1 MKSFFAT
8 AAIAAIVTAYDA
20 EDAMEDIIEGEDPA
34 HAIEHVIEDRAEDLE
49 KEIERFLEDIECW
62 WADRN
67 NGDGECAARSSE
79 QEIEDCIM
87 SGKTWYWDTNECL
100 TWEQFRAKSEE

>member
-20 EDAMEDIIEGEDPA
+20 EAAVEDIMEGEDPA
-34 HAIEHVIEDRAEDLE
+34 HAIEHVLEDRAEDVE
-49 KEIERFLEDIECW
+49 RDIDRFLEDIECW

-67 NGDGECAARSSE
+67 NGDGECAARFRE
-79 QEIEDCIM
+79 QEMENCWNE
-87 SGKTWYWDTNECL
+87 GNEWDWDSNQCFTRE
-100 TWEQFRAKSEE
+100 EMDAKR